1 LHTKDQLSLLP
12 RFGWRL
18 PSVIDQ
24 FFKGNRTML
33 FTEVGGPSA
42 TQSRTSVGSE
52 ALFINSAGAQ
62 LPPPH
67 PAQGRGIAPHGIAA
81 QLRLHRGG
89 LPPRALQRVREFI
102 EAHLEENISIQALA
116 DIAGLSMCHFAR
128 AFKQSEGMTPHDYL
142 VQCRVRRAQELLA
155 GTDLPLSQIAIAV
168 GFADQSH
175 CARRFRE
182 HVGLTPSRYRWSMR

>member
-1 LHTKDQLSLLP
+1 
-12 RFGWRL
+12 
-18 PSVIDQ
+18 
-24 FFKGNRTML
+24 ML
-33 FTEVGGPSA
+33 FTEVGRLGA
-42 TQSRTSVGSE
+42 TQSRTSAGSE
-52 ALFINSAGAQ
+52 ALFVNSAGAQ
-62 LPPPH
+62 LPPRH
-67 PAQGRGIAPHGIAA
+67 AAQGPGVTSQGVAV

-102 EAHLEENISIQALA
+102 EAHLEENISIQTLA

-128 AFKQSEGMTPHDYL
+128 AFKQSEGMTPLDYL

-155 GTDLPLSQIAIAV
+155 RTDLPLSQIAIAV